1 MVAFRAFRGRS
12 VFAEI
17 DKLRNFVNDSQTT
30 MKILEDVGDEKRERR
45 KLSGV
50 GSNGF

>member
-17 DKLRNFVNDSQTT
+17 DKIRNFVNDSQTT
-30 MKILEDVGDEKRERR
+30 MKILEDVGDGEVYRIR
-45 KLSGV
+45 SV
-50 GSNGF
+50 N